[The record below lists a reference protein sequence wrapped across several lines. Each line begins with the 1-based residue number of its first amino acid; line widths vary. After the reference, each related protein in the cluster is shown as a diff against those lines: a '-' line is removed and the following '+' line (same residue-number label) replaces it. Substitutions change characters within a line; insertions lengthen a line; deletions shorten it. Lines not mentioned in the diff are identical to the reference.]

1 MIKNL
6 FFFTLIIVNI
16 SFSQTVN
23 DSINTE
29 YKIQNNA
36 SQSMISDSSENNL
49 TLGAYGELTYNQPEG
64 KNGELDVQRLV
75 LLLAYRF
82 NDEVQFISEIE
93 IEHVEEIFVE
103 QAFVNYAIGN
113 NVSLRGGLMLVPMGI
128 INEYHE
134 PTTFNGT
141 ERPAVDNK
149 IVPTTWRELG
159 VGVNARFTDASLSF
173 QAYIFNGFKSTEPDG
188 EEIIGLLEGNS
199 GLRGGRQ
206 KGIKSTID
214 SPTFSTKIDFY
225 GILGLRLGL
234 SGYFGKTQAEDSIEN
249 IEGAIIGITMVGFD
263 ARYKYKRFEARG
275 EFIYTSLRDTDS
287 YNDLTGKDLGSA
299 LMGYYIEGGY
309 NVFPLSAEQRLIAF
323 IRYEQYDT
331 HAETEY
337 NIVKDD
343 SFNRTDITMG
353 LSYHIVDG
361 VVIKGDYQ
369 FKDNEMSGSDVNN
382 QLNFGIGVWF

>member
-6 FFFTLIIVNI
+6 FFFALIIVNI

-93 IEHVEEIFVE
+93 IEHVEEIFIE
-103 QAFVNYAIGN
+103 QAFVNYSIGN

-173 QAYIFNGFKSTEPDG
+173 QAYIFNGFKSTELDG
-188 EEIIGLLEGNS
+188 EEIKGLLEGNS

-206 KGIKSTID
+206 KGIKSTVD

-249 IEGAIIGITMVGFD
+249 IEGAIIGITMLGFD

-331 HAETEY
+331 HAKTEY

-361 VVIKGDYQ
+361 VVLKGDYQ
-369 FKDNEMSGSDVNN
+369 FKDNERSGSDVNN

>member
-75 LLLAYRF
+75 LLLAYSF

-93 IEHVEEIFVE
+93 IEHVEEIFIE
-103 QAFVNYAIGN
+103 QAFVNYSIGN

-173 QAYIFNGFKSTEPDG
+173 QAYIFNGFKSTELDG
-188 EEIIGLLEGNS
+188 EEIKGLLEGNS

-206 KGIKSTID
+206 KGIKSTVD

-249 IEGAIIGITMVGFD
+249 IEGAIIGITMLGFD

-331 HAETEY
+331 HAKTEY

-361 VVIKGDYQ
+361 VVLKGDYQ
-369 FKDNEMSGSDVNN
+369 FKDNERSGSDVNN

>member
-1 MIKNL
+1 M
-6 FFFTLIIVNI
+6 
-16 SFSQTVN
+16 
-23 DSINTE
+23 
-29 YKIQNNA
+29 
-36 SQSMISDSSENNL
+36 
-49 TLGAYGELTYNQPEG
+49 
-64 KNGELDVQRLV
+64 
-75 LLLAYRF
+75 
-82 NDEVQFISEIE
+82 
-93 IEHVEEIFVE
+93 
-103 QAFVNYAIGN
+103 
-113 NVSLRGGLMLVPMGI
+113 
-128 INEYHE
+128 
-134 PTTFNGT
+134 
-141 ERPAVDNK
+141 
-149 IVPTTWRELG
+149 
-159 VGVNARFTDASLSF
+159 
-173 QAYIFNGFKSTEPDG
+173 
-188 EEIIGLLEGNS
+188 
-199 GLRGGRQ
+199 
-206 KGIKSTID
+206 
-214 SPTFSTKIDFY
+214 
-225 GILGLRLGL
+225 GL

-249 IEGAIIGITMVGFD
+249 IEGAIIGITMLGFD

-361 VVIKGDYQ
+361 VVLKGDYQ
-369 FKDNEMSGSDVNN
+369 FKDNERSGSDVNN